1 VGLTVWGRANSVNV
15 QKALWCLAEL
25 DIAYERIDAGMAFGR
40 NNEPDYLAM
49 NPNGRVPTLVD
60 GDFVLWESNAI
71 MQYLADKVPGNT
83 LFPRD
88 PKLRAD
94 VVRWLSWDLA
104 HFGDAFGALIFES
117 LLKTKLNLGSP
128 NETRINLAMSWLPR
142 RAAVLEQH
150 LTGRRYL
157 VGNSVTLA
165 DYSVVRFESYRPH
178 TPFDWRP
185 YPNINAYFDH
195 VRTLDSWVRTAPP
208 TDVASLGRRPRAA

>member
-1 VGLTVWGRANSVNV
+1 MKLHTFVGSPNSRKVEAVIDHLQLDVETVYHDF
-15 QKALWCLAEL
+15 LAGEL
-25 DIAYERIDAGMAFGR
+25 RSPE
-40 NNEPDYLAM
+40 YLAV
-49 NPNGRVPTLVD
+49 NPNGSIPTLVD

-88 PKLRAD
+88 PKPRAD

-117 LLKTKLNLGSP
+117 MLKARLNLGSP
-128 NETRINLAMSWLPR
+128 NETRISLAMTWLAR

-150 LTGRRYL
+150 LKNRRYL

-165 DYSVVRFESYRPH
+165 DYSLIRFESYRPH

-185 YPNINAYFDH
+185 YPNINAYFDR
-195 VRTLDSWVRTAPP
+195 VRMLDSWVRTAPP
-208 TDVASLGRRPRAA
+208 ADPASLGRRPRAA

>member
-1 VGLTVWGRANSVNV
+1 MKLHTFLGSPNSRKVEAV
-15 QKALWCLAEL
+15 IDHLKLDVEKVYHDFLAGEL
-25 DIAYERIDAGMAFGR
+25 RS
-40 NNEPDYLAM
+40 PQYLAI
-49 NPNGRVPTLVD
+49 NPNGSVPTLVD

-117 LLKTKLNLGSP
+117 LLRTKLNLGSP

-157 VGNSVTLA
+157 VGNSVTPA

>member
-1 VGLTVWGRANSVNV
+1 MKLHTFVGSPNSRKVEAVIDHLKLDVETVYHDF
-15 QKALWCLAEL
+15 LAGEL
-25 DIAYERIDAGMAFGR
+25 RSSE
-40 NNEPDYLAM
+40 YLAI
-49 NPNGRVPTLVD
+49 NPNGSVPTLVD

-104 HFGDAFGALIFES
+104 HFGEAFGALIFES
-117 LLKTKLNLGSP
+117 LLKTKLNLGPP
-128 NETRINLAMSWLPR
+128 NETRISLAMTWLAR

-150 LTGRRYL
+150 LKDRRYL

-165 DYSVVRFESYRPH
+165 DYSMIRFESYRPH
-178 TPFDWRP
+178 TPFNWQP

-195 VRTLDSWVRTAPP
+195 VRTLDSWVKTAPP
-208 TDVASLGRRPRAA
+208 KDLASLGRRPKAA

>member
-1 VGLTVWGRANSVNV
+1 MKLHTFVGSPNTRKVEAVIDHLKLDVETVYHDFLEG
-15 QKALWCLAEL
+15 EL
-25 DIAYERIDAGMAFGR
+25 RSPE
-40 NNEPDYLAM
+40 YLAL
-49 NPNGRVPTLVD
+49 NPNGSVPTLVD

-83 LFPRD
+83 LLPRD
-88 PKLRAD
+88 PKQRAD

-117 LLKTKLNLGSP
+117 LLKIKLNLGPP
-128 NETRINLAMSWLPR
+128 NETRIGLAMTWLAR

-150 LTGRRYL
+150 LKNRRYV
-157 VGNSVTLA
+157 VGGGVTLA
-165 DYSVVRFESYRPH
+165 DYSLVRFESYRPH

-195 VRTLDSWVRTAPP
+195 IRTLDSWVRTAPP
-208 TDVASLGRRPRAA
+208 SDLVSLGRRPRAA

>member
-1 VGLTVWGRANSVNV
+1 MKLHTFVGSPNSRKVEAVIDHLKLDVETVYHDF
-15 QKALWCLAEL
+15 LAGEL
-25 DIAYERIDAGMAFGR
+25 RSPE
-40 NNEPDYLAM
+40 YLAL
-49 NPNGRVPTLVD
+49 NPNGSVPTLVD

-117 LLKTKLNLGSP
+117 LLRTKLNLGSP